1 MCLTVVHQDPEALL
15 VLEITRIKWTR
26 SLTESQLTSTKHPT
40 DPGADPGCSCLLLL
54 QQPLSSSRAE
64 NTSPS
69 MKCPWSLS
77 SPTRC
82 LPLYSLAFSALFAH
96 LCAVSSAH
104 CLFPVRPSR
113 KWDSTQELYHLH
125 PFPGHSA
132 ALEIPYLNVL

>member
-40 DPGADPGCSCLLLL
+40 DPDPGCSCLLLL
-54 QQPLSSSRAE
+54 QQPLSSSRARE
-64 NTSPS
+64 YKSLHEVP
-69 MKCPWSLS
+69 MVCLS

-104 CLFPVRPSR
+104 CPFPVRPSR

-125 PFPGHSA
+125 PFPGHSV
-132 ALEIPYLNVL
+132 ALETPYLNVF